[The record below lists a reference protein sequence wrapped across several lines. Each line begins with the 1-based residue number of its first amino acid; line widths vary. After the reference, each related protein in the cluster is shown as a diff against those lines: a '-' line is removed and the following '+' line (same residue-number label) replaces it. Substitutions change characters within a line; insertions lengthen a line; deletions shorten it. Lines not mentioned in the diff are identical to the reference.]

1 MLVAGI
7 KMRNIERSVSNQV
20 HLEQSLVF
28 KGQVTKH
35 EAVNGLWLVFI
46 VMQLTN

>member
-20 HLEQSLVF
+20 HLEQSLAFV
-28 KGQVTKH
+28 GQVTKH
-35 EAVNGLWLVFI
+35 EAVNGLWLVFTVI
-46 VMQLTN
+46 QLTN